1 MALSLKEIAKQ
12 VFDNVGGQENIRGNA
27 TCMTRLHVT
36 VDDTSKVNIDALK
49 KIESVMGVV
58 PGQTVQIV
66 FGPGRVNKVGAQF
79 SELTKIP
86 LGSQS
91 DDVKDVKQVAKENKK
106 GLEKK
111 QTSMV
116 QIFLKH
122 FANIFVPLLPGIIAA
137 GMING
142 ITNVI
147 NVSTNK
153 AYIGDWW
160 YALLM
165 TLGWALFLYLPI
177 FVGMNAA
184 KEFKGSAI
192 LGAIGGALSVS
203 VPAMPLLAT
212 IAKKPILL
220 PLTNQ
225 QFAPAAG
232 GLLAA
237 LFTGIFF
244 AYVERF
250 VRKYMPEI
258 LDTFLTPLITV
269 ILGGFVSLLIIQ
281 PFGALLNNGIYA
293 GLNFI
298 YTKLSIVGAYILS
311 ATFLPIVSVGLH
323 RALTPIHTMLNDP
336 NGPTKGVNYLL
347 PILMMAGGGQV
358 GAGIALY
365 IKTKNKKL
373 KSFISASLPVGILGV
388 GEPLMYAVTLPLLKP
403 FITACLGAGFGG
415 ILIRLFQVGTISQ
428 GVSGLFALLIVVP
441 GQQVQFIIS
450 MLAAYAGGF
459 ILTWFFGVEE
469 DKIDDIFG
477 E

>member
-36 VDDTSKVNIDALK
+36 VVDTGKVNLDALR

-58 PGQTVQIV
+58 AGQTVQIV
-66 FGPGRVNKVGAQF
+66 FGPGRVNKVGAEF

-86 LGSQS
+86 LGSQ
-91 DDVKDVKQVAKENKK
+91 DDNVKELAKENKRS
-106 GLEKK
+106 LEKK
-111 QTSMV
+111 QTSKV

-142 ITNVI
+142 LTNVI

-153 AYIGDWW
+153 AYVGLWW
-160 YALLM
+160 YALIM
-165 TLGWALFLYLPI
+165 TLGWAFFLYLPI

-184 KEFKGSAI
+184 KEFKGSPI

-203 VPAMPLLAT
+203 VPAMPLLAM
-212 IAKKPILL
+212 IGKNPILL
-220 PLTNQ
+220 PITNL
-225 QFAPAAG
+225 QFVPAAG

-237 LFTGIFF
+237 LFTGVFF
-244 AYVERF
+244 AYLERF
-250 VRKYMPEI
+250 VRKYIPEI

-269 ILGGFVSLLIIQ
+269 ILGGLVSLLVIQ
-281 PFGALLNNGIYA
+281 PFGALLNTGIYS

-298 YTKLSIVGAYILS
+298 YTQLGVVGAYVLS
-311 ATFLPIVSVGLH
+311 STFLPIVSVGLH

-336 NGPTKGVNYLL
+336 NGATKGINYLL
-347 PILMMAGGGQV
+347 PVLMMAGGGQV
-358 GAGIALY
+358 GAGFALY
-365 IKTKNKKL
+365 LKTKNKKL
-373 KSFISASLPVGILGV
+373 KSFIRASLPVGILGV
-388 GEPLMYAVTLPLLKP
+388 GEPLMYAVTLPLMKP
-403 FITACLGAGFGG
+403 FITACLGAGLGG
-415 ILIRLFQVGTISQ
+415 IMIRLFHVGTISQ
-428 GVSGLFALLIVVP
+428 GVSGLFALLIVEP
-441 GQQVQFIIS
+441 GQQFKFIIS

-459 ILTWFFGVEE
+459 LLTWFFGVEE
-469 DKIDDIFG
+469 EKIEGIFG
-477 E
+477 K